1 MRKKRISNLRKLIK
15 IALPVILVLI
25 LITQSSYLQKPTVI
39 LADSIGAICAA
50 AVIPEAA
57 IDSEIE
63 QASEISA
70 EANTTVAVTSEQS
83 TTMATTPTTT
93 SSQAG
98 EVMTYEACTVPITAV
113 AASNAAGKIITQT
126 VGRSGATDNYNGVY
140 IRNATGVEVSI
151 KDQLSIEPDCDIE
164 LNAAPQVLI
173 VHTHATE
180 CYYPSDSATYS
191 DDWPTRTT
199 DKTKNVVAV
208 GKVLKDKLNEAGIIT
223 IQSETLHD
231 KDAYTGSYDRSRE
244 TIKEYL
250 EKYPSIQ
257 IVLDIHRDSITY
269 DDNSKLKPTVT
280 VNGKKAAQIMIISGC
295 EAGPVTDFPDWIE
308 NLRFGL
314 RLQQSFETTYPLL
327 ARPLFFAQKLYNQDL
342 KHCSLLI
349 EMGSEANTLEEAK
362 YSAELLAEMLVKTFS

>member
-1 MRKKRISNLRKLIK
+1 MKKKRIATAKKLIK
-15 IALPVILVLI
+15 FTLPIVLAVI
-25 LITQSSYLQKPTVI
+25 LITQSSHLQKPTVI

-50 AVIPEAA
+50 AIIPEAA
-57 IDSEIE
+57 LDRDTE
-63 QASEISA
+63 QTSKVSA
-70 EANTTVAVTSEQS
+70 QVNTSATV
-83 TTMATTPTTT
+83 TTTQAATQTTT
-93 SSQAG
+93 SSQKD
-98 EVMTYEACTVPITAV
+98 EVVTYEACTVPITAV

-126 VGRSGATDNYNGVY
+126 VGRSGATDDYNGVY

-151 KDQLSIEPDCDIE
+151 KEQLSIEPDCDIE
-164 LNAAPQVLI
+164 LNASPQILI
-173 VHTHATE
+173 VHTHSTE

-208 GKVLKDKLNEAGIIT
+208 GKVLKDKLNEAGIVT
-223 IQSETLHD
+223 VQSETLHD
-231 KDAYTGSYDRSRE
+231 EEAYTGSYDRSRE

-362 YSAELLAEMLVKTFS
+362 YSAELLAEMLIKTLT